1 MPAPQGST
9 TVTVRRLE
17 VLDNGA
23 PYSEHRGSRVVN
35 FWKIVGLLESL
46 KLQMI
51 FLKALAVGV
60 VSGLLLAVLW
70 VLAALWLPLY
80 LDMFLSYWRNEGGG
94 VGASSVGSGSALLAA
109 IIGFAVGFYWTVRR
123 ARHQRS
129 PISD

>member
-1 MPAPQGST
+1 MTAPCTASIAGHGC
-9 TVTVRRLE
+9 RL
-17 VLDNGA
+17 G
-23 PYSEHRGSRVVN
+23 
-35 FWKIVGLLESL
+35 KIVGLLEVEA
-46 KLQMI
+46 QML

-80 LDMFLSYWRNEGGG
+80 VDTLLSYWRNEGGG

-109 IIGFAVGFYWTVRR
+109 IVGFAAGFYWTIRR

>member
-1 MPAPQGST
+1 
-9 TVTVRRLE
+9 
-17 VLDNGA
+17 
-23 PYSEHRGSRVVN
+23 
-35 FWKIVGLLESL
+35 L
-46 KLQMI
+46 KLQII

-80 LDMFLSYWRNEGGG
+80 VDMFLSYWRNEGGG
-94 VGASSVGSGSALLAA
+94 VGASSVGSGSALSAA